1 MQTTQTPVR
10 SSLASQA
17 GYSLAEFITAMGI
30 MTVVMGATM
39 GGLAEVLKGNDAV
52 LHMTGM
58 NNSLRA
64 GMDMIVRD
72 LLQVGSGL
80 PPSHSI
86 TIPSGAGSQRLR
98 IPGPPNSNFQ
108 TPIGATTIAAVI
120 PGAGAGPVVD
130 GVATDTLTVLMAD
143 NTFLNVG
150 TTAVGANSVTVA
162 ANGSDGLPLNL
173 ATGADRVVA
182 GQLMLVMKGSF
193 TALVQVTS
201 VNTVTRVLT
210 FADGDSLRMNQAGAA
225 LGNLGTLN
233 AAAPANSP
241 AHTNVSR
248 VRMISYYIDAVTD
261 PEHPRLVRRV
271 NNGHPLNFDN
281 TSGTA
286 VALDIENLQ
295 FTYDI
300 SNGTGNPGGVE
311 MTESDQNIVGTC
323 TPNPCAPTQVRKVN
337 VLLTGRSSNGTNV
350 KDRVF
355 RNSLQSQV
363 SLRGMAFV
371 DEYKSSY

>member
-1 MQTTQTPVR
+1 MKRNPRPVR

-17 GYSLAEFITAMGI
+17 GYSLAEFVTAMGI

-39 GGLAEVLKGNDAV
+39 GGLAEVIKGNDAV
-52 LHMTGM
+52 LQVTGM

-64 GMDMIVRD
+64 GMDLIVRD

-80 PPSHSI
+80 PPGHTI
-86 TIPSGAGSQRLR
+86 TIPNGAGSQRLR
-98 IPGPPNSNFQ
+98 LPGPPGSTFQ
-108 TPIGATTIAAVI
+108 SPIGATTIAAVI
-120 PGAGAGPVVD
+120 PGAGAGPVID

-143 NTFLNVG
+143 NTFLNIG
-150 TTAVGANSVTVA
+150 TTAVTATSVTVA
-162 ANGSDGLPLNL
+162 PGPNL
-173 ATGADRVVA
+173 ATGADRVTP
-182 GQLMLVMKGSF
+182 GQLMMIMKGSF
-193 TALVQVTS
+193 TALVQVTN
-201 VNTVTRVLT
+201 VNTTTRVLT
-210 FADGDSLRMNQAGAA
+210 FANGDSLRLNQSGAA
-225 LGNLGTLN
+225 AGNLGALN

-248 VRMISYYIDAVTD
+248 VRMITYYLDGTID
-261 PEHPRLVRRV
+261 PNHPRLIRRV

-295 FTYDI
+295 LTYDI

-311 MTESDQNIVGTC
+311 MTDAHQTVVGVC
-323 TPNPCAPTQVRKVN
+323 TPTPCAATQIRKVN
-337 VLLTGRSSNGTNV
+337 VLLTGRSMNGANR

-355 RNSLQSQV
+355 RNTLQSQV